1 MNDVPLSIF
10 KVLNFI
16 LDEHTYFR
24 DCKKKEEKAH
34 HPKLGLLRPNS
45 ECCQQSHTPWSPTAL
60 LSRAQALFQ
69 AYPSPASLAGWLG

>member
-24 DCKKKEEKAH
+24 DCKKKEEK
-34 HPKLGLLRPNS
+34 KDMYDTGQIL
-45 ECCQQSHTPWSPTAL
+45 
-60 LSRAQALFQ
+60 
-69 AYPSPASLAGWLG
+69 